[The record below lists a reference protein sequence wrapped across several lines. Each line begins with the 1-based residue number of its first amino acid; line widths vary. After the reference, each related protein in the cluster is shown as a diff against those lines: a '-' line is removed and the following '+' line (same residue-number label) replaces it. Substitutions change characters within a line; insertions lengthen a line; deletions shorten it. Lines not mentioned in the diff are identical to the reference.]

1 MMASNSNTQ
10 RNKITKEL
18 VYLRTTFC
26 LINITKKKKKKNKGG
41 EMKKMCVFF
50 SRVGETTQND

>member
-26 LINITKKKKKKNKGG
+26 LINITKKKKEEKKGRRNEKNVCLLFQGWRNYP
-41 EMKKMCVFF
+41 K
-50 SRVGETTQND
+50 